1 MVELEP
7 GQLVLSTAGRDQG
20 RAFLVLGFEETHHGT
35 FVYVADGKYRK
46 VHRPKRKN
54 IKHLKATKLKEQ
66 EISNR
71 LKTGSAVSNAELK
84 KAVAGLLAIYQ
95 ENSEAGEGGR

>member
-1 MVELEP
+1 MELEP

-20 RAFLVLGFEETHHGT
+20 RAYLVLGLDEALHGT

-46 VHRPKRKN
+46 LDRPKRKN
-54 IKHLKATKLKEQ
+54 IKHLQATKLKDR

-71 LKTGSAVSNAELK
+71 LKAGIAVSNAELK